1 MEKLSI
7 IGYTGTKFP
16 SWVVEFSFQ
25 NLVFLRLE
33 DCKNCIS
40 LPQLGQLRSL
50 KHLLVNGLAGVKR
63 VDLEFLGDISVG
75 AKRWICRSLSS
86 VRLSGIENLTSL
98 NDQCMEQ
105 LKRTKDLTVQGFHFG
120 SSIWDIPQWVFDK
133 CPQRTSA
140 VAAGEDGELLQWLN
154 GSELEFLELRGCI
167 NLKNWQNGSIASSP
181 SETKVPLSH
190 HVLVPSYWLIIL
202 FPSRE

>member
-75 AKRWICRSLSS
+75 NLPSHVSSLQKLVIRECPQLIVSLPKIVFVLKIERCKKVDCRYLVDLRSLSS
-86 VRLSGIENLTSL
+86 VRLT
-98 NDQCMEQ
+98 
-105 LKRTKDLTVQGFHFG
+105 
-120 SSIWDIPQWVFDK
+120 
-133 CPQRTSA
+133 

-167 NLKNWQNGSIASSP
+167 NLKKLAKWLHSIKS
-181 SETKVPLSH
+181 
-190 HVLVPSYWLIIL
+190 
-202 FPSRE
+202 FRN